1 MKIRLLDTA
10 YQDLMEG
17 FDFYEKQEKSLGAYF
32 LDSLFSDVDSL
43 LIYAGIHPIYFK
55 TYFRMLSKRFPFAIY
70 YRIDGT
76 DVKVYAIVDC
86 RKNPAWARKRLK
98 SV

>member
-1 MKIRLLDTA
+1 MKIRLLDSA
-10 YQDLMEG
+10 YQDLMQG
-17 FDFYEKQEKSLGAYF
+17 FEFYEKQEHNLGNYF

-55 TYFRMLSKRFPFAIY
+55 VYHRMLSKRFPFAIY
-70 YRIDGT
+70 YRID
-76 DVKVYAIVDC
+76 DSNILVYAVFDC
-86 RKNPAWARKRLK
+86 RRNPAWARKRLK